1 MAHLRAISLT
11 NIPDTSIQSCRKAQE
26 MQETGHQLLNSEV
39 QDSAA
44 AQCGLV
50 SLPVGQQLGAV
61 KVD

>member
-1 MAHLRAISLT
+1 MEHLRAISLP
-11 NIPDTSIQSCRKAQE
+11 NMPDTSIQSCRE
-26 MQETGHQLLNSEV
+26 IQETGHQLLNLEV

-50 SLPVGQQLGAV
+50 SLPVGQQLGVV